1 MRRIV
6 RKARKQVTPAR
17 EREREREREKREKG
31 EKGEVDDVLL
41 SYR

>member
-17 EREREREREKREKG
+17 EREREREREKG